1 MTEKFLDFSFEK
13 THSAYMLFYEREE
26 KTRNIE
32 APSSLGDIDPE
43 LLSWIWKDNIQFIRD
58 KQIFDLTYFNFMWIL
73 CSKVAPRFTESSQ
86 TSLSNV
92 KLATSFL
99 LETFIHSK
107 EKPGLK
113 GWSDL
118 LLDHFDNSREACQW
132 FLDHMAEDSWWLY
145 QILLKCPVQTTRQVR
160 CHGNVTLFMNGLKSG
175 ERHMH
180 WPLCPFHL
188 SHRNETHD
196 TLTTVSLKPAAHES
210 YRLSKKLLVPVCSAD
225 SSQGRR

>member
-26 KTRNIE
+26 KARNTE
-32 APSSLGDIDPE
+32 ATSSVNEIDPE

-107 EKPGLK
+107 ERPGLK

-145 QILLKCPVQTTRQVR
+145 QILLKCPVQTTRQV
-160 CHGNVTLFMNGLKSG
+160 SG
-175 ERHMH
+175 S
-180 WPLCPFHL
+180 CG
-188 SHRNETHD
+188 
-196 TLTTVSLKPAAHES
+196 
-210 YRLSKKLLVPVCSAD
+210 KLLRFKQVFGKHLVHYSRKNCTTCNKLSTSREQVCNNMNQA
-225 SSQGRR
+225 